1 MKCKVCS
8 SCSKGYFKSQPDK
21 YVCIGVKEPFIIKD
35 INHECTEYPEK
46 NSELNNKSTK
56 LTAPCSVCNDGQ
68 VRINFISAMNVTSRY
83 ATYDLGRLDKVNFC
97 PKCGKR
103 LIG

>member
-1 MKCKVCS
+1 MMMDAW
-8 SCSKGYFKSQPDK
+8 QR
-21 YVCIGVKEPFIIKD
+21 
-35 INHECTEYPEK
+35 ECYERI
-46 NSELNNKSTK
+46 TK
-56 LTAPCSVCNDGQ
+56 LTAHCSLCNDGQ

-83 ATYDLGRLDKVNFC
+83 ATYDLGRLDKVKFC